1 MYMQKWSYNIIGTHL
16 AIALDTEE
24 DCSQIF
30 HDIEIRLQ
38 DFEAKFSR
46 FISGNWLHTL
56 NISRRAMLDDDGM
69 KMLSYALD
77 IARKTDGY
85 FDPTV
90 GKRLTE
96 LGYGNKVIN
105 EEL

>member
-1 MYMQKWSYNIIGTHL
+1 MQKWSYNIIGTHL
-16 AIALDTEE
+16 GIAVDTTE
-24 DCSQIF
+24 DCFQIF

-56 NISRRAMLDDDGM
+56 NISRRAMLDDDARE
-69 KMLSYALD
+69 MLQYALEV
-77 IARKTDGY
+77 AQRTDGY
-85 FDPTV
+85 FDPTA

-96 LGYGNKVIN
+96 LGYGAQ
-105 EEL
+105 